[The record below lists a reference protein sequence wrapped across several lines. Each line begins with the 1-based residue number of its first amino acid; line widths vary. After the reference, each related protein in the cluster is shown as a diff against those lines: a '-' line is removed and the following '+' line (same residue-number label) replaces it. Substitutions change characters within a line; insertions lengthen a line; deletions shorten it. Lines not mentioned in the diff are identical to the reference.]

1 MQTDLLKKQ
10 SVLDDPVELILDKN
24 LLILDIVADQ
34 SGVGNDAALDKLLKT
49 DQLAKLALEVEL
61 VAFVRYQINVALA
74 FLNNSKEFV
83 DIYIAK

>member
-74 FLNNSKEFV
+74 FINNSKEFV